1 MFKLIVKNDLTLID
15 PPQYIIDKLN
25 NELIIDNPEYIKK
38 EKRGLWL
45 GNTPKKL
52 TLFIKKDENTYIL
65 PFGYYEYIFDE
76 LKKTHEKVE
85 IETHFSPNKA
95 IILSPLPSLYPYQKE
110 ALKILLKAKN
120 GCLEAPCGS
129 GKTRIG
135 LSLIASL
142 GLKALWLT
150 HTKDLLKQSLDSAE
164 SLFPSYKDTFGAIT
178 EGKVDIGSTITF
190 ATVQTLIRLDPKI
203 YQNEFNVVI
212 VDEAHHL
219 AGSPTQ
225 ATMFYKV
232 INNINA
238 RYKFGLSATYKRSDG
253 LIDTIF
259 YNLGK
264 IKHSIKKEDV
274 AKYRVEKIELK
285 QVSIIKDY
293 DISSYTSSD
302 GMLEYNYLIDMLVND
317 HKRNNTIINNI
328 LGNYYKNK
336 IQIVLSLRVAHLKY
350 LASQL
355 AIFNISYLLITSD
368 TKIRNFEA
376 IKNKDIKVLFTT
388 FQLAKEGL
396 DIPSLDTLHI
406 TLPIKDE
413 VAIIQSIGRIE
424 RKAPNK
430 NKATII
436 DYLDTNIGYCQSA
449 YKKRLSIYK
458 KLSINY

>member
-15 PPQYIIDKLN
+15 PQKYIVDKLLS
-25 NELIIDNPEYIKK
+25 ELIIDNPDYIKK

-65 PFGYYEYIFDE
+65 PFGYYEYVFNS
-76 LKKTHEKVE
+76 LKETHERVE
-85 IETHFSPNKA
+85 IETHFSPKKY
-95 IILSPLPSLYPYQKE
+95 ITLSPLPSLYPYQEE
-110 ALKILLKAKN
+110 ALKTLLKAKN

-135 LSLIASL
+135 LALIKAL

-150 HTKDLLKQSLDSAE
+150 HTKDLLKQSLDSAS
-164 SLFPSYKDTFGAIT
+164 SLFPTYTSTFGTIT
-178 EGKVDIGSTITF
+178 EGKVNIGSTITF

-219 AGSPTQ
+219 AGTPTQ

-238 RYKFGLSATYKRSDG
+238 RYKFGLSATYKRSDN

-264 IKHSIKKEDV
+264 IKHSISKEDV
-274 AKYRVEKIELK
+274 AKYRVEHIELK
-285 QVSIIKDY
+285 QVSITKDY
-293 DISSYTSSD
+293 DVSSYTSSD
-302 GMLEYNYLIDMLVND
+302 GMIEYNYLIDMLVND
-317 HKRNNTIINNI
+317 RIRNNRIINTI
-328 LGNYYKNK
+328 LDNYNKKK

-355 AIFNISYLLITSD
+355 AIFNIPYLLITGED
-368 TKIRNFEA
+368 KKRNFEA
-376 IKNKDIKVLFTT
+376 IKNKHTTILLTT

-396 DIPSLDTLHI
+396 DIPTLDTLHI

-424 RKAPNK
+424 RKAPQK
-430 NKATII
+430 KEATII
-436 DYLDTNIGYCQSA
+436 DYLDTNIAYCQSA

-458 KLSINY
+458 KLSIQI

>member
-15 PPQYIIDKLN
+15 PPKYIVDKLY

-45 GNTPKKL
+45 GNTPEKL
-52 TLFIKKDENTYIL
+52 TLFIKKDNNTYIL

-85 IETHFSPNKA
+85 IETHFSPKKYIN
-95 IILSPLPSLYPYQKE
+95 LSPLPSLYPYQE
-110 ALKILLKAKN
+110 NALKTLLKEKN

-135 LSLIASL
+135 LALIKAL
-142 GLKALWLT
+142 GLKTLWLT
-150 HTKDLLKQSLDSAE
+150 HTKDLLNQSLDSAE
-164 SLFPSYKDTFGAIT
+164 SLFPTYKETFGTIT

-190 ATVQTLIRLDPKI
+190 ATVQTLVRLDPKI
-203 YQNEFNVVI
+203 YENEFNVVI
-212 VDEAHHL
+212 IDEAHHL
-219 AGSPTQ
+219 AGTPTQ

-238 RYKFGLSATYKRSDG
+238 RYKYGLSATYKRSDD

-264 IKHSIKKEDV
+264 IKHSIPKEEV
-274 AKYRVEKIELK
+274 KKYRVEKVELE
-285 QVSIIKDY
+285 QVSITQNYNLED
-293 DISSYTSSD
+293 YTSSD
-302 GMLEYNYLIDMLVND
+302 GMIEYNYLLDMLVND
-317 HKRNNTIINNI
+317 RKRNNTIINTI
-328 LGNYYKNK
+328 LKYYQNNN
-336 IQIVLSLRVAHLKY
+336 IQIVLSLRVAHLK
-350 LASQL
+350 LL
-355 AIFNISYLLITSD
+355 EKDLKTLGVPYLLITSD
-368 TKIRNFEA
+368 TKNRNFED
-376 IKNKDIKVLFTT
+376 IKKGKIKVLLTT

-396 DIPSLDTLHI
+396 DIPTLDTLHI

-413 VAIIQSIGRIE
+413 VAIIQSVGRVE
-424 RKAPNK
+424 RKAPK
-430 NKATII
+430 KEKATII

-449 YKKRLSIYK
+449 FKKRLRIYK
-458 KLSINY
+458 KLSIQY